1 MQHRRSDFARQ
12 VNERSLGFLGDPERW
27 GSSETIV
34 IPIVNRTEVKQED
47 AVYTPQLARGQVD
60 SLAAIPWHLFVSC
73 AFLESPRS
81 RVPSGLG
88 LQLAAEI
95 TIGVGQTSARFLWD
109 VTANARDATT
119 RGGRD
124 ALAPVWQ
131 YGPPDSSPGIAGH
144 LQQAIPA
151 AAIAVRAFAYATY
164 DSAEETPAPI
174 PVIIT
179 AQICPVAIPGWHL

>member
-1 MQHRRSDFARQ
+1 MQNRRTDFARQ

-34 IPIVNRTEVKQED
+34 IPIVERTEVKPED
-47 AVYTPQLARGQVD
+47 AVYTRQLARGQVD

-73 AFLESPRS
+73 AFLESPDS
-81 RVPSGLG
+81 RPAFDIR

-109 VTANARDATT
+109 VSANSRDASA

-124 ALAPVWQ
+124 ALYPVWQ
-131 YGPPDSSPGIAGH
+131 YGPRNSSPGIAGH

-174 PVIIT
+174 PVLIT